1 MKELS
6 KKLIELSR
14 ESGYSLEEISDRAK
28 ELDRGYVTV
37 TVESHGAS
45 IITEDFAELVA
56 LEVVRKSRLETNFIN
71 WDLKMYE

>member
-45 IITEDFAELVA
+45 IITEDFAKLVA